1 MADNLTGI
9 AKNGDIAVGK
19 IMKKLSHGS
28 GTWEQSL
35 RRRVWLVAASAPTV
49 DAASQATYPVLAG
62 DLVYRVDSDYAYIC
76 TVKPTATTA
85 ATFVMLH
92 A

>member
-1 MADNLTGI
+1 MADNITSI
-9 AKNGDIAVGK
+9 AKNGDIAIGK
-19 IMKKLSHGS
+19 IMKKLTHGS

-35 RRRVWLVAASAPTV
+35 RRRVWLVATNAPSV
-49 DAASQATYPVLAG
+49 DLGSQATYPVRTG

-76 TVKPTATTA
+76 TVAPTATTA
-85 ATFVMLH
+85 ATFVKLH